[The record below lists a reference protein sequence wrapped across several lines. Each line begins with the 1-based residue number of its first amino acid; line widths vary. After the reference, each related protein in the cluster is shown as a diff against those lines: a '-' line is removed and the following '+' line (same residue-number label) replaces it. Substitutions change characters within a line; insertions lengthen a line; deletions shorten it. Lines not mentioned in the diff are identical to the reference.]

1 MSDPNAVPTPAGL
14 LIIDKQPGFT
24 SMDVCA
30 IVRTRL
36 RRGGAPKRIKVG
48 HGGTLDPM
56 ATGVLVLMIGKAT
69 RLCEQIMGDQKEYHA
84 TIDLAHRSTTD
95 DAEGL
100 LTPVEASH
108 VPTLEELRQVA
119 ARFVGTIQQLPPG
132 HSAMRVGGM
141 RAYHFAR
148 RGEAPPIQP
157 RPVRIDAIDV
167 LSYRWPIVHLRVA
180 CGKGAYIRSLARDLG
195 ALLGAGGMLRS
206 LRRTRVGACA
216 VEQAVPFDDLPRT
229 MGAEHLSPVGLLQ
242 LAV

>member
-119 ARFVGTIQQLPPG
+119 ARFVGTIQQRPPAF
-132 HSAMRVGGM
+132 SALHVGGR
-141 RAYHFAR
+141 RAYDLAR
-148 RGEAPPIQP
+148 QGADLELPA
-157 RPVRIDAIDV
+157 RPVVVHEFSLREYRFPLVDAV
-167 LSYRWPIVHLRVA
+167 VS
-180 CGKGAYIRSLARDLG
+180 CGKGTYIRSLARDLG
-195 ALLGAGGMLRS
+195 GALGLGGMLRR
-206 LRRTRVGACA
+206 LRRTRVGTFTMDRARTLDSLPQVLTA
-216 VEQAVPFDDLPRT
+216 SDLLPIESF
-229 MGAEHLSPVGLLQ
+229 GA
-242 LAV
+242 

>member
-1 MSDPNAVPTPAGL
+1 MAPAVPLEGVL
-14 LIIDKQPGFT
+14 LVDKSLGPT
-24 SMDVCA
+24 SMDVCGR
-30 IVRTRL
+30 VRSAL
-36 RRGGAPKRIKVG
+36 RKGGAPKGIKVG
-48 HGGTLDPM
+48 HAGTLDPL
-56 ATGVLVLMIGKAT
+56 ASGLVIVLVGKAT
-69 RLCEQIMGDQKEYHA
+69 RLSEAAMQGAKEYL
-84 TIDLAHRSTTD
+84 TEIDLAHESDSHDLET
-95 DAEGL
+95 
-100 LTPVEASH
+100 EA
-108 VPTLEELRQVA
+108 RQVTHTPIAEA
-119 ARFVGTIQQLPPG
+119 ALREAVSTFVGTIQQLPPG

-195 ALLGAGGMLRS
+195 ARLGAGGMLRS